1 LAAANALAAVASN
14 GVTVALGRG
23 RRRREEKIGRAG
35 LAELG
40 AGAAAA
46 VKAGLEG
53 RTGEKGDA
61 NAASSSRR
69 RGCWTGSEDH
79 SAEGQ
84 EEEVD
89 DDVKGSRG
97 NSKRRT
103 NARYPAAAARRPART
118 RRFFRGAGCGMA
130 GGEG

>member
-1 LAAANALAAVASN
+1 VANASAVVASK
-14 GVTVALGRG
+14 GVAVALGRG
-23 RRRREEKIGRAG
+23 RRRDEKIRRAG

-46 VKAGLEG
+46 VKAGLTG
-53 RTGEKGDA
+53 RAGAKGDA

-69 RGCWTGSEDH
+69 RGCWAGSEDD
-79 SAEGQ
+79 SAEDQ

-89 DDVKGSRG
+89 DDVKGSKG

-103 NARYPAAAARRPART
+103 NAR
-118 RRFFRGAGCGMA
+118 
-130 GGEG
+130 